1 MNNFAGVANLNEL
14 SRASVRLLV
23 ERERML
29 HLSDISKN
37 ERRRQNGEIRKAK
50 RDLAKQEDHLKR
62 MERSF
67 VKFLMECNMECPC
80 ETEGRCNGNSVCKKL
95 KLKIAERKKLLIE
108 EQVQEIAEP
117 VLREN
122 VAGVNQ
128 ARNMMIPKV

>member
-1 MNNFAGVANLNEL
+1 MNNFVGVANLNEL

-29 HLSDISKN
+29 YLSDISKN
-37 ERRRQNGEIRKAK
+37 ERRRLNGEIRKAK

-67 VKFLMECNMECPC
+67 VKFLMECNMDCPC
-80 ETEGRCNGNSVCKKL
+80 ETGGRCNGNSVCKKL
-95 KLKIAERKKLLIE
+95 RLKIAERKQVLIE
-108 EQVQEIAEP
+108 EQVREIVEP
-117 VLREN
+117 VLQED

-128 ARNMMIPKV
+128 ARNMMVPRV